1 MGKRKIILFCIAV
14 FLLAVYVVQ
23 IATSNK
29 NTIKLLTLNS
39 DDVGTINLSS
49 KESGEITLTSGTD
62 GWKVGK
68 YKANENKVNQ
78 VLEQL
83 KSIKILDTVSSSV
96 NDATA
101 SLYGLDSEN
110 VISVKVWSGETLLRT
125 IEVGKAS
132 VTGGQTYIR
141 VDGEKAVC
149 LASGSLASLFSST
162 VEQFRDNS
170 IYSFATTDIE
180 KVSITYADGSSFSV
194 SRLPA
199 TQEGEASEWKS
210 DMAEVDSTKVASW
223 VSAIANLSASEW
235 TDESDKSPLSE
246 KATIEIKS
254 KDKTVS
260 VTLSEKGE
268 DNKYL
273 AQSSESPYRFKVTS
287 YSGDNLTKP
296 FTELLK

>member
-29 NTIKLLTLNS
+29 NTIKLLTLNI

-49 KESGEITLTSGTD
+49 KESGEITLTNGTD

-68 YKANENKVNQ
+68 YKANESKVNQ